1 MKSLQ
6 TLLELFRSPCL
17 RYVCRK
23 SLFTYIFMCIYKI
36 VLINTIEFMQGA

>member
-23 SLFTYIFMCIYKI
+23 SLFTYMCIYTI